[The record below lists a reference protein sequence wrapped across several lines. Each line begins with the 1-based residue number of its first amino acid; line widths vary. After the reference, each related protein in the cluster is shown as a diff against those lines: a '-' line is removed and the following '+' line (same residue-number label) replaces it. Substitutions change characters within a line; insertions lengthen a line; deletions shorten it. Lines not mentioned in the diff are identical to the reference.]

1 MSDERNLRAVMRLI
15 RPSLPINDDGTTNP
29 MAAALVLT
37 ALQASLDPATVAAN
51 IIAHNREHG
60 SLRGILPSLAELM
73 RNPIK
78 LDLPPWFKAD
88 FGGWDDGTDTP

>member
-1 MSDERNLRAVMRLI
+1 MSDNYRAVMRLL

-60 SLRGILPSLAELM
+60 SLRGILPSLAELI
-73 RNPIK
+73 RNPVK
-78 LDLPPWFKAD
+78 LDLPDWFKAD
-88 FGGWDDGTDTP
+88 FGGWADAENSP

>member
-1 MSDERNLRAVMRLI
+1 MSDNYRAVMRLL
-15 RPSLPINDDGTTNP
+15 RPSLPINDTGETNP

-51 IIAHNREHG
+51 IIAHHREHG
-60 SLRGILPSLAELM
+60 NIRDLLPSLAELM

>member
-1 MSDERNLRAVMRLI
+1 MAHNLQAVMQLI
-15 RPSLPINDDGTTNP
+15 KPSLPVNDDGTANP

-51 IIAHNREHG
+51 IIAHNRQHG
-60 SLRGILPSLAELM
+60 NIRDLLPSLAELM

-88 FGGWDDGTDTP
+88 FGGWADAENSP